1 MNIYA
6 TQITKS
12 KEIRVA
18 PHRGGNGAVLWL
30 PDGGRLTLTEGS
42 CLALIDALEE
52 IVYDD
57 EDEDEELIEE

>member
-1 MNIYA
+1 MSIYA

-18 PHRGGNGAVLWL
+18 PHRGGSGAVLWL

-52 IVYDD
+52 IVGYD
-57 EDEDEELIEE
+57 DEDEELIDG